1 MKNKNPLFFL
11 QDIQNSLTKIFKYTE
26 NISYDDFILDD
37 KTKDAVPYPAQ
48 RRLLL
53 ISSYT
58 L

>member
-37 KTKDAVPYPAQ
+37 KTKIPGED
-48 RRLLL
+48 
-53 ISSYT
+53 
-58 L
+58 